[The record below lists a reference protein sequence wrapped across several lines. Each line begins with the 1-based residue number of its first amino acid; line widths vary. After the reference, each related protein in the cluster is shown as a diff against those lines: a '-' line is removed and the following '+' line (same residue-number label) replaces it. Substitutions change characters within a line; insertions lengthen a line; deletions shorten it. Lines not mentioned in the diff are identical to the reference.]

1 MRGWV
6 ASVALCGAVTAVA
19 AAAADEGRGFSVQG
33 FQGAPGSGSF
43 LTVEG
48 SRVPDGLSGGAGGLL
63 IYQHSPLVVRDC
75 ERADG
80 DSCAS
85 WSGGETPLVEH
96 HTSLELSAALGLYG
110 VFEAGL
116 ALPAVLYQSGS
127 DARDPV
133 SGDEIGAPDVAG
145 GLGDVRF
152 HLKLDLIGAFGGESD
167 LIGLALVPV
176 VGLPLGRAVSESS
189 YLGDSFAT
197 AEPKLAFG
205 VDLDRVRFGLDA
217 GYLIRRRRELAMAEI
232 GPRLTYGA
240 AVEVLFS
247 GRVRGVVELLGETGF
262 DGDSAEAP
270 LEADAAVRIA
280 VGPGVW
286 LTVGGGA
293 GLVSGVGSPL
303 ARVFGGVAWRSA
315 PGAEDADGDGI
326 AGEADECPNEAEDV
340 DGFEDGDGCP
350 DRDNDGD
357 GLMDSGDRCPDEA
370 EDVDGFEDGDGCP
383 DRDNDGDGL
392 MDSGDRCPDEAE
404 DVDGFEDGDG
414 CPDPENDGEGV
425 AAADDLYDGEP
436 ETDNGLMD
444 GDGFPDEG
452 DELVIVRSDRIEL
465 LEPVRFRGK
474 TERIRPRSRR
484 VLDAVADALGEHPQ
498 IRVRI
503 GVYVGGPGRFQRKR
517 HLAERRALELLRYL
531 VENGVDPDRL
541 VAVGHGQ
548 RREGE
553 GGPVE
558 LEILGETSEE

>member
-6 ASVALCGAVTAVA
+6 AIVALCCALTAVA

-48 SRVPDGLSGGAGGLL
+48 SRVPDGLSGGAGGLV

-133 SGDEIGAPDVAG
+133 SGDEFGAPDVAA
-145 GLGDVRF
+145 GLGDVRL
-152 HLKLDLIGAFGGESD
+152 HLKLDLIGAFGGRSD

-176 VGLPLGRAVSESS
+176 VGLPLGRAVSENA
-189 YLGDSFAT
+189 YLGDSFVT

-205 VDLDRVRFGLDA
+205 VDLDRVRFGFDA
-217 GYLIRRRRELAMAEI
+217 GYLIRRRREIAMAEI

-240 AVEVLFS
+240 AVEVFFS
-247 GRVRGVVELLGETGF
+247 ERVRGVAELLGETGF

-270 LEADAAVRIA
+270 LEADAAVKIA

-293 GLVSGVGSPL
+293 GLVSGVGSPV

-315 PGAEDADGDGI
+315 PGASGADGVGVPEETDGHP
-326 AGEADECPNEAEDV
+326 GEVEKADEFEERDGPVGTGDGHPEETGNTGDLEDDDAVLRAEDPY
-340 DGFEDGDGCP
+340 GE
-350 DRDNDGD
+350 
-357 GLMDSGDRCPDEA
+357 
-370 EDVDGFEDGDGCP
+370 
-383 DRDNDGDGL
+383 
-392 MDSGDRCPDEAE
+392 
-404 DVDGFEDGDG
+404 
-414 CPDPENDGEGV
+414 DPET
-425 AAADDLYDGEP
+425 AAALTPADGSH
-436 ETDNGLMD
+436 
-444 GDGFPDEG
+444 DEG
-452 DELVIVRSDRIEL
+452 DELAIVRSDRIEL
-465 LEPVRFRGK
+465 VEPIRFRGRTK
-474 TERIRPRSRR
+474 RFRPRSRR
-484 VLDAVADALGEHPQ
+484 VLDAVVDALEEHPQ
-498 IRVRI
+498 IGVRI
-503 GVYVGGPGRFQRKR
+503 GVYAGGRGRPEQKR
-517 HLAERRALELLRYL
+517 RLAERRALEVLRYL

-541 VAVGHGQ
+541 VAVGHGE